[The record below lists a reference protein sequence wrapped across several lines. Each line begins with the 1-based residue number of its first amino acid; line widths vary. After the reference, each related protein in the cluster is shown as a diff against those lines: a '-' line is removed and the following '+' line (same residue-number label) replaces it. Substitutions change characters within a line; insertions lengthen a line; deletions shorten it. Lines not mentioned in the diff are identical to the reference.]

1 MITLILLLVVV
12 PVNSFEGRLFEKKR
26 PTNFQSTSP
35 RKWTY
40 KSPVFLGEN
49 QEFSI
54 FWPKNRAFF
63 PITTGTYKSISLD
76 CQQFCRIFFSSHTT
90 KKNNN
95 TTQQQLKKRIYD
107 RKEKR
112 LSSSSSSSRGYA
124 RVHTQLLYFPKRERD
139 RPTGVLFRVLLLRKE

>member
-1 MITLILLLVVV
+1 MLQRRVYARVLSS
-12 PVNSFEGRLFEKKR
+12 PSFQHYYFYAEKH
-26 PTNFQSTSP
+26 NFFQHDASLG
-35 RKWTY
+35 KWTY

-112 LSSSSSSSRGYA
+112 LSSSSSSRGYA
-124 RVHTQLLYFPKRERD
+124 RVYTQLLYFPKRERD